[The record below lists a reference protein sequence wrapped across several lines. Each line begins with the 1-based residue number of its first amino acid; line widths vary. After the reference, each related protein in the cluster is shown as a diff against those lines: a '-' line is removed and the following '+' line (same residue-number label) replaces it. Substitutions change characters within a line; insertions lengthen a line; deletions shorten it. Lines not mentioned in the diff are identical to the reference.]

1 MGAGCGHDEGRQG
14 GPMAILG
21 EPKHHVMDVAAA
33 QLQLVTAMWA
43 WNLCVTRSTKES
55 QKILEIWGFG

>member
-1 MGAGCGHDEGRQG
+1 
-14 GPMAILG
+14 MAILG